1 MARQMQDR
9 YIVRMPEG
17 MRDKIKEEAERNH
30 RSMNAEILFQLNR
43 AYRGPETQKADA
55 A

>member
-1 MARQMQDR
+1 MARQLQDR
-9 YIVRMPEG
+9 YIIRMPDG

-30 RSMNAEILFQLNR
+30 RSMNAELLFQLNR
-43 AYRGPETQKADA
+43 IYRATETQKADA